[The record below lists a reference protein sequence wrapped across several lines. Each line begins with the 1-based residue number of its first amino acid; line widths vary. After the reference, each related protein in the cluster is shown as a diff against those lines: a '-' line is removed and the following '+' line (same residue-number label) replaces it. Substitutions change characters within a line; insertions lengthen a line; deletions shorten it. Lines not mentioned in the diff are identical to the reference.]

1 MNLADNYFSTVA
13 WLSLI
18 PVLVLL
24 GFVRWR
30 WGLSVAVPV
39 SSISTVEV
47 PETKT
52 RRVRYRWLAE
62 FILWLSTLVGIIALA
77 GPQYGIASN
86 STELEG
92 LDIVL
97 TIDLSSSMNLK
108 NITGDSKLVTAQG
121 VISEFLDG
129 QEGNRIGVV
138 VFQSSALILS
148 PLTYDIDAVD
158 SQIHRLE
165 TGWLKDGTA
174 IGLGISE
181 ALVLLRNSAAKS
193 KVIVLLTDGENNA
206 GIISPSE
213 AAELSKALNTRIYTI
228 AFTPGDQLFDSGVLQ
243 NISEVTGGKGFDAYT
258 REDLLTAYSTIADLE
273 RSNIGVR
280 EYVVINHYQTPFILV
295 ATGLL
300 FISFMLS
307 VTYFKRFP

>member
-1 MNLADNYFSTVA
+1 MNLADNYFSSVA

-18 PVLVLL
+18 PVLVLF
-24 GFVRWR
+24 GVARGR
-30 WGLSVAVPV
+30 WGRSIAIPV

-47 PETKT
+47 TETKT
-52 RRVRYRWLAE
+52 RRVRYHWLAE
-62 FILWLSTLVGIIALA
+62 FILWLSGLIGIIALA

-86 STELEG
+86 PTELEG

-108 NITGDSKLVTAQG
+108 NMDGDSKLVTAQQ
-121 VISEFLDG
+121 VISEFLEEQD
-129 QEGNRIGVV
+129 GNRIGVV
-138 VFQSSALILS
+138 VFQSSALTLS

-158 SQIHRLE
+158 SQIDRLE

-181 ALVLLRNSAAKS
+181 ALVLLRNSSAAS
-193 KVIVLLTDGENNA
+193 KVIILLTDGENNA
-206 GIISPSE
+206 GVISPLE
-213 AAELSKALNTRIYTI
+213 AAELSKAFNTRIYTI
-228 AFTPGDQLFDSGVLQ
+228 ALTPNGQFFDSRTLQ
-243 NISEVTGGKGFDAYT
+243 SISEVTDGKGFDAYT
-258 REDLLTAYSTIADLE
+258 REELLAAYSTVAELE

-280 EYVVINHYQTPFILV
+280 DYVVINHYQTLFILV
-295 ATGLL
+295 GISLL

>member
-1 MNLADNYFSTVA
+1 MNLADNYFSSAA

-24 GFVRWR
+24 SVARWR
-30 WGLSVAVPV
+30 WGRSIAIPI

-47 PETKT
+47 TKTKT
-52 RRVRYRWLAE
+52 RRVRYHWFAE
-62 FILWLSTLVGIIALA
+62 FILWLSTLIGIIALA

-86 STELEG
+86 TTELEG

-108 NITGDSKLVTAQG
+108 NMDGDSKLVTAQQ
-121 VISEFLDG
+121 VISEFLEEQD
-129 QEGNRIGVV
+129 GNRIGVV
-138 VFQSSALILS
+138 VFQSSALTLS
-148 PLTYDIDAVD
+148 PLTYDIEAVD
-158 SQIHRLE
+158 SQIDRLE

-181 ALVLLRNSAAKS
+181 ALVLLRNSAASS
-193 KVIVLLTDGENNA
+193 KVIILLTDGENNA
-206 GIISPSE
+206 GVISPLE
-213 AAELSKALNTRIYTI
+213 AAELSKAFNTRIYTI
-228 AFTPGDQLFDSGVLQ
+228 ALTPNGQFFESRTLQ
-243 NISEVTGGKGFDAYT
+243 SISEITDGKKFDAYT
-258 REDLLTAYSTIADLE
+258 REELLTAYSTVADLE

-280 EYVVINHYQTPFILV
+280 DYVVINHYQTLFILV
-295 ATGLL
+295 SITLL
-300 FISFMLS
+300 FVSFMLS

>member
-1 MNLADNYFSTVA
+1 MNLADNYFSSVA

-18 PVLVLL
+18 PVLVLF
-24 GFVRWR
+24 GVARGR
-30 WGLSVAVPV
+30 WGRSIAIPV

-47 PETKT
+47 TETKT
-52 RRVRYRWLAE
+52 RRVRYHWLAE
-62 FILWLSTLVGIIALA
+62 FILWLSGLIGIIALA

-86 STELEG
+86 PTELEG

-108 NITGDSKLVTAQG
+108 NMDGDSKLVTAQQ
-121 VISEFLDG
+121 VISEFLEEQD
-129 QEGNRIGVV
+129 GNRIGVV
-138 VFQSSALILS
+138 VFQSSALTLS

-158 SQIHRLE
+158 SQIDRLE

-181 ALVLLRNSAAKS
+181 ALVLLKNSSAAS
-193 KVIVLLTDGENNA
+193 KVIILLTDGENNA
-206 GIISPSE
+206 GVISPLE
-213 AAELSKALNTRIYTI
+213 AAELSKAFNTKIYTI
-228 AFTPGDQLFDSGVLQ
+228 ALTPDGQFFDSRTLQ
-243 NISEVTGGKGFDAYT
+243 SISEVTGGKGFDAYT
-258 REDLLTAYSTIADLE
+258 REELLTAYSTVADLE

-280 EYVVINHYQTPFILV
+280 DYVVINHYQTPFILV
-295 ATGLL
+295 GIALL